1 MRRLTPAELTT
12 ADPAELL
19 PVRDVAHLLD
29 VTPNTVRKWIHDG
42 RLGTAIVAGRHHVLL
57 PHASAVEHQTRT
69 STRGR
74 PRQMTTRGF
83 MG

>member
-1 MRRLTPAELTT
+1 MKALTPAELAG
-12 ADPAELL
+12 ADPHELL
-19 PVRDVAHLLD
+19 PVRDVAQLLN

-74 PRQMTTRGF
+74 PRQMTPMGF
-83 MG
+83 MR